1 MKRFMLFV
9 SALAAMVLAG
19 SCQQE
24 LDPVTDG
31 DTTVTF
37 TVSAGDIAT
46 RAIADGTN
54 IDALHWEIYKTAEI
68 ATAAQP
74 LGEKTIIDTD
84 KNKEFNVELKL
95 LADQDYTI
103 IFWAEV
109 NGAGHYNTADLRNV
123 QINDYAN
130 EMANDESRAAFFK
143 VYPFSTENG
152 VAINETIELTR
163 PFAQINLGSTTYE
176 TSFNNVNGGNVKVE
190 TTEMTV
196 TNIATS
202 FNTLTGKGEGE
213 QAVTFEAAVTPNA
226 PKDATDKLLLVNDLY
241 YYWLGMNYLIVC
253 GDSDNVKVDVTLV
266 TNFGDVN
273 HTVTN
278 VPVKE
283 NYRTNL
289 LGDFLTTGATFNVV
303 IDEEFQTPDEVIVNN
318 GWSNVNGFNYVVN
331 GEAPEDALA
340 SILAHADAAAK
351 AATKAAEGPVVKID
365 LSGDVFWAT
374 GAGIGST
381 PLLPADSPIS
391 AVVINGNGN
400 TFTATGA
407 GVGSI
412 RLANPG
418 KLTLNNLTI
427 VDKSVS
433 YAENS
438 WEYGYLEMAGVLE
451 LIDCEVVN
459 AIMIEGEEATFN
471 RCSFN
476 SNHDNEYAVWVSNG
490 KAYFNG
496 CSFTGARGL
505 KTHEA
510 YGSEVEEIVVDG
522 CWFGPLSK
530 KPGVAIGTVNG
541 DTKITIKNSKFSG
554 CQAGDQNLYIYET
567 DTNVKDF
574 DFELQKNNEV
584 FVDESKMLADAI
596 AEAEAGS
603 TVKIPAGEYS
613 VSTYKAGVELKGI
626 GNPENV
632 ILNVAD
638 KKFGVNGNVIIE
650 NVTLVF
656 SNANY
661 TGFQHTDGEIYRNCI
676 IKGQPFL
683 YGNNVRF
690 ENCTF
695 IQTSSDAYNVW
706 TYGAK
711 NVVFE
716 GCTFNSA
723 GKSVLV
729 YSEESSLESV
739 VTFNECTL
747 NASVPVEG
755 KAAIEIDG
763 SLVKKFTVNINSTV
777 ANGFAAGSKSN
788 STLWNVKK
796 GEEKADVYVD
806 GHKMYADGVGLEDG
820 VYLLYDAAGMN
831 WFANQ
836 VNVSKNAF
844 SGKTVKLAAD
854 IDLADVAWTPV
865 GQTGATQ
872 FLGTFDG
879 QNHMITNLAIDATA
893 QTGANYSSGL
903 FGWLN
908 AAVVKNVKIDGA
920 TVKGNH
926 NVGVIAGYL
935 DTSGCTV
942 ENCHISKAVV
952 ECHVANDDA
961 NGDKCGV
968 LVGHAGNAGVAVKNC
983 TATDSAVSAGRDAGQ
998 IVGASKESY
1007 VSDCNA
1013 TNVNVEATGDCTGA
1027 NVRNEV
1033 IGRVL

>member
-213 QAVTFEAAVTPNA
+213 QEVTFAAAVTPNA

-253 GDSDNVKVDVTLV
+253 GDSDNVEVDVTLV

-351 AATKAAEGPVVKID
+351 AATKAAEGPVVTID

-381 PLLPADSPIS
+381 PLLPVDSPIS
-391 AVVINGNGN
+391 AVVIEGNGN

-407 GVGSI
+407 GVGEI
-412 RLANPG
+412 RLANGG

-451 LIDCEVVN
+451 LNDCDVVN

-471 RCSFN
+471 GGSFN
-476 SNHDNEYAVWVSNG
+476 SNHDNE
-490 KAYFNG
+490 
-496 CSFTGARGL
+496 
-505 KTHEA
+505 
-510 YGSEVEEIVVDG
+510 
-522 CWFGPLSK
+522 
-530 KPGVAIGTVNG
+530 
-541 DTKITIKNSKFSG
+541 
-554 CQAGDQNLYIYET
+554 
-567 DTNVKDF
+567 
-574 DFELQKNNEV
+574 
-584 FVDESKMLADAI
+584 
-596 AEAEAGS
+596 
-603 TVKIPAGEYS
+603 
-613 VSTYKAGVELKGI
+613 
-626 GNPENV
+626 
-632 ILNVAD
+632 
-638 KKFGVNGNVIIE
+638 
-650 NVTLVF
+650 
-656 SNANY
+656 
-661 TGFQHTDGEIYRNCI
+661 
-676 IKGQPFL
+676 
-683 YGNNVRF
+683 
-690 ENCTF
+690 
-695 IQTSSDAYNVW
+695 
-706 TYGAK
+706 
-711 NVVFE
+711 
-716 GCTFNSA
+716 
-723 GKSVLV
+723 
-729 YSEESSLESV
+729 
-739 VTFNECTL
+739 
-747 NASVPVEG
+747 
-755 KAAIEIDG
+755 
-763 SLVKKFTVNINSTV
+763 
-777 ANGFAAGSKSN
+777 
-788 STLWNVKK
+788 
-796 GEEKADVYVD
+796 
-806 GHKMYADGVGLEDG
+806 
-820 VYLLYDAAGMN
+820 
-831 WFANQ
+831 
-836 VNVSKNAF
+836 
-844 SGKTVKLAAD
+844 
-854 IDLADVAWTPV
+854 
-865 GQTGATQ
+865 
-872 FLGTFDG
+872 
-879 QNHMITNLAIDATA
+879 
-893 QTGANYSSGL
+893 
-903 FGWLN
+903 
-908 AAVVKNVKIDGA
+908 
-920 TVKGNH
+920 
-926 NVGVIAGYL
+926 
-935 DTSGCTV
+935 
-942 ENCHISKAVV
+942 
-952 ECHVANDDA
+952 
-961 NGDKCGV
+961 
-968 LVGHAGNAGVAVKNC
+968 
-983 TATDSAVSAGRDAGQ
+983 
-998 IVGASKESY
+998 
-1007 VSDCNA
+1007 
-1013 TNVNVEATGDCTGA
+1013 
-1027 NVRNEV
+1027 
-1033 IGRVL
+1033 

>member
-1 MKRFMLFV
+1 M
-9 SALAAMVLAG
+9 G
-19 SCQQE
+19 
-24 LDPVTDG
+24 DG
-31 DTTVTF
+31 MVTF
-37 TVSAGDIAT
+37 TVTAPGDLDT
-46 RAIADGTN
+46 RAYADGEN
-54 IDALHWEIYKTAEI
+54 VNEVHWAVYKTYEAPNALEGTDGPLAQGVVPMANKK
-68 ATAAQP
+68 AT
-74 LGEKTIIDTD
+74 
-84 KNKEFNVELKL
+84 VELDL
-95 LADQDYTI
+95 LQDQDYTI
-103 IFWAEV
+103 LFWAQV
-109 NGAGHYNTADLRNV
+109 KDAGHYNIGDLREVSVVYNPLCG
-123 QINDYAN
+123 
-130 EMANDESRAAFFK
+130 NDESRAAFF
-143 VYPFSTENG
+143 VRHDFSTETKQNYD
-152 VAINETIELTR
+152 VTLVR
-163 PFAQINLGSTTYE
+163 PFAQINLGTTEASLSPVQEGQTQGY
-176 TSFNNVNGGNVKVE
+176 TIDVQKS
-190 TTEMTV
+190 EMTV
-196 TNIATS
+196 KGLAAT
-202 FNTLTGKGEGE
+202 FDLVKGQGKDESVPFTFTSTPTPAKNG
-213 QAVTFEAAVTPNA
+213 QALAVNGSNYHYVA
-226 PKDATDKLLLVNDLY
+226 
-241 YYWLGMNYLIVC
+241 MNYL
-253 GDSDNVKVDVTLV
+253 LV
-266 TNFGDVN
+266 PVQEK
-273 HTVTN
+273 TVEVSYKITTDKGVIEN
-278 VPVKE
+278 TIGSVPVKE
-283 NYRTNL
+283 NYRTNIIGNL
-289 LGDFLTTGATFNVV
+289 LTSKTEFEIVVDENFNEPDVPVV
-303 IDEEFQTPDEVIVNN
+303 SD
-318 GWSNVNGFNYVVN
+318 GWAHVSGYDYTVNGDASEN
-331 GEAPEDALA
+331 ALA
-340 SILAHADAAAK
+340 QILAHADAAAK
-351 AATKAAEGPVVKID
+351 AATKAAEGPVVRID

-381 PLLPADSPIS
+381 PLLPVDSPIS

-407 GVGSI
+407 GVGPI
-412 RLANPG
+412 CLANG
-418 KLTLNNLTI
+418 GVLTFNNLKI

-490 KAYFNG
+490 KAYFKG

-574 DFELQKNNEV
+574 DLVLEDNNEV

-603 TVKIPAGEYS
+603 TVEIPAGEYA

-632 ILNVAD
+632 VLNVAD
-638 KKFGVNGNVIIE
+638 KKFGVNGDVIIE

-739 VTFNECTL
+739 VTLNECTL

-820 VYLLYDAAGMN
+820 VYLLYDAAGMK

-836 VNVSKNAF
+836 VNENGNSF

-854 IDLADVAWTPV
+854 IDLADVVWTPV

-968 LVGHAGNAGVAVKNC
+968 LVGHAGNAGVAVKKC
-983 TATDSAVSAGRDAGQ
+983 TATDSTVSAGRDAGQ
-998 IVGASKESY
+998 IVGAAKAENVTECS
-1007 VSDCNA
+1007 A
-1013 TNVNVEATGDCTGA
+1013 TNVTVTANGKGTGA
-1027 NVRNEV
+1027 NIRNEV
-1033 IGRVL
+1033 IGRIL

>member
-1 MKRFMLFV
+1 MLFV

-24 LDPVTDG
+24 LHPVTDG
-31 DTTVTF
+31 DTTVKF

-46 RAIADGTN
+46 KAIADGTN

-84 KNKEFNVELKL
+84 QNKEFNVELKL

-213 QAVTFEAAVTPNA
+213 QEVTFAAAVTPNA

-253 GDSDNVKVDVTLV
+253 GDSDNVEVDVTLV

-303 IDEEFQTPDEVIVNN
+303 VDEEFQTPDEVIVNN

-351 AATKAAEGPVVKID
+351 AATKAADELVVTID

-381 PLLPADSPIS
+381 PLLPEDSPIS

-407 GVGSI
+407 GVGEI
-412 RLANPG
+412 RLANGG

-451 LIDCEVVN
+451 LNNCEVVN

-471 RCSFN
+471 VCSFN

-510 YGSEVEEIVVDG
+510 YGSEVVEIVVDG
-522 CWFGPLSK
+522 CWFGPLSE
-530 KPGVAIGTVNG
+530 KPGVAIGTMNAE
-541 DTKITIKNSKFSG
+541 TSITIQNSKFSG

-567 DTNVKDF
+567 DTDVTTF
-574 DFELQKNNEV
+574 AFTQENNEV
-584 FVDESKMLADAI
+584 FGTQSEMLK
-596 AEAEAGS
+596 S
-603 TVKIPAGEYS
+603 TLDNAATGATVQVPAGEYTFPAS
-613 VSTYKAGVELKGI
+613 SIKEGMTLKCAEGTVFQGASSLNIKGATVEG
-626 GNPENV
+626 
-632 ILNVAD
+632 A
-638 KKFGVNGNVIIE
+638 
-650 NVTLVF
+650 TF
-656 SNANY
+656 SNAAGTVVTSTINGTFKDCVFEGGNALRY
-661 TGFQHTDGEIYRNCI
+661 CYAGET
-676 IKGQPFL
+676 
-683 YGNNVRF
+683 VVF
-690 ENCTF
+690 ENCVF
-695 IQTSSDAYNVW
+695 SGN
-706 TYGAK
+706 TYGIHFDGGA
-711 NVVFE
+711 NEIIFRNCTFSGFNATAAAVTMTTFE
-716 GCTFNSA
+716 GCTFKSN
-723 GKSVLV
+723 GKSNYNGINIWGSAKMVNTNFEFDGSV
-729 YSEESSLESV
+729 DNEWIDPISADKTYEFTGCTINGGTIFSSFYFSPRDV
-739 VTFNECTL
+739 NTDIT
-747 NASVPVEG
+747 
-755 KAAIEIDG
+755 IDG
-763 SLVKKFTVNINSTV
+763 TLYEDYANVTYLASPKDMTWFADKVNIEKNSY
-777 ANGFAAGSKSN
+777 N
-788 STLWNVKK
+788 
-796 GEEKADVYVD
+796 
-806 GHKMYADGVGLEDG
+806 
-820 VYLLYDAAGMN
+820 
-831 WFANQ
+831 
-836 VNVSKNAF
+836 
-844 SGKTVKLAAD
+844 GKTVKVTAD
-854 IDLADVAWTPV
+854 IDLANVAWTPV
-865 GQTGATQ
+865 GQTGATT
-872 FLGTFDG
+872 FNGVFDG
-879 QNHMITNLAIDATA
+879 QNYTISNLNVDSDA
-893 QTGANYSSGL
+893 QTGAHYSSGL
-903 FGWLN
+903 FGWVESHT
-908 AAVVKNVKIDGA
+908 AGHGHIKNVKIAGA
-920 TVKGNH
+920 TIKGHH
-926 NVGVIAGYL
+926 NCGALVGYITQETAL
-935 DTSGCTV
+935 V
-942 ENCHISKAVV
+942 ENCHVTGAAVTCTKAN
-952 ECHVANDDA
+952 NDAD
-961 NGDKCGV
+961 GDKAGA
-968 LVGHAGNAGVAVKNC
+968 LIGNATVATPVKNC
-983 TATDSAVSAGRDAGQ
+983 TAANSTVSAGRDAGQ
-998 IVGASKESY
+998 VIGAGREANVTGCS
-1007 VSDCNA
+1007 A
-1013 TNVNVEATGDCTGA
+1013 TNVSVEANGTGTGN

-1033 IGRVL
+1033 IGRLL

>member
-176 TSFNNVNGGNVKVE
+176 TSFNNVNEGNVLVK

-213 QAVTFEAAVTPNA
+213 QAVTFEAAATPNA

-340 SILAHADAAAK
+340 QILAHANAAAN
-351 AATKAAEGPVVKID
+351 AATKAAEGPVVTID

-381 PLLPADSPIS
+381 PLLPVDSPIS

-407 GVGSI
+407 GVGPI
-412 RLANPG
+412 CLANG
-418 KLTLNNLTI
+418 GVLTFNNLKI

-471 RCSFN
+471 GCSFN
-476 SNHDNEYAVWVSNG
+476 SNHDNEYAVWVSDG

-510 YGSEVEEIVVDG
+510 YGSEVLEIVVDG

-530 KPGVAIGTVNG
+530 KPGVAIGTMNAA
-541 DTKITIKNSKFSG
+541 TSITIKNSKFSG

-567 DTNVKDF
+567 DTDVTT
-574 DFELQKNNEV
+574 FEFKLENNEV
-584 FVDESKMLADAI
+584 FADESKMLADAI

-603 TVKIPAGEYS
+603 TVEIPAGEYA

-729 YSEESSLESV
+729 YHETSSLESV
-739 VTFNECTL
+739 VTLNECTL

-836 VNVSKNAF
+836 VNENGNSF

-854 IDLADVAWTPV
+854 IDLADVVWTPV

-935 DTSGCTV
+935 ETSGCTV

-998 IVGASKESY
+998 IVGAAKAENVTGCS
-1007 VSDCNA
+1007 A
-1013 TNVNVEATGDCTGA
+1013 TNVTVTANDEGTGA
-1027 NVRNEV
+1027 NIRNEV
-1033 IGRVL
+1033 IGRIL

>member
-1 MKRFMLFV
+1 MKKLIFCAA
-9 SALAAMVLAG
+9 ALATLLFAG
-19 SCQQE
+19 SCQRE
-24 LDPVTDG
+24 NLEPVG
-31 DTTVTF
+31 GPVTF
-37 TVSAGDIAT
+37 TVTAPGDLDT
-46 RAIADGTN
+46 RAYADGEN
-54 IDALHWEIYKTAEI
+54 VNEVHWAVYKTYEAPN
-68 ATAAQP
+68 ALDGTDGPLAQGVVP
-74 LGEKTIIDTD
+74 MA
-84 KNKEFNVELKL
+84 NKKASVELDL
-95 LADQDYTI
+95 LQDQEYTI
-103 IFWAEV
+103 LFWAQV
-109 NGAGHYNTADLRNV
+109 KDAGHYNIGDLREVSVVYNPL
-123 QINDYAN
+123 YG
-130 EMANDESRAAFFK
+130 NDESRAAFF
-143 VYPFSTENG
+143 VRHDFSTETKQNYD
-152 VAINETIELTR
+152 VTLVR
-163 PFAQINLGSTTYE
+163 PFAQINLGTTEASLSPVQEGQTQGY
-176 TSFNNVNGGNVKVE
+176 TIDVQKS
-190 TTEMTV
+190 EMTV
-196 TNIATS
+196 KGLAAT
-202 FNTLTGKGEGE
+202 FDLVKGQGKDESVPFTFTSTPTPAKNG
-213 QAVTFEAAVTPNA
+213 QALAVNGSNYHYVA
-226 PKDATDKLLLVNDLY
+226 
-241 YYWLGMNYLIVC
+241 MNYL
-253 GDSDNVKVDVTLV
+253 LV
-266 TNFGDVN
+266 PVQEK
-273 HTVTN
+273 TVEVSYKITTDKGVIEN
-278 VPVKE
+278 TIGSVPVKE
-283 NYRTNL
+283 NYRTNIIGNL
-289 LGDFLTTGATFNVV
+289 LTSKTEFEIVVDENFNEPDVPVV
-303 IDEEFQTPDEVIVNN
+303 SD
-318 GWSNVNGFNYVVN
+318 GWAHVSGYDYTVNGD
-331 GEAPEDALA
+331 ASEDALA
-340 SILAHADAAAK
+340 QILAHADAAAK
-351 AATKAAEGPVVKID
+351 AATKAAEGPVVTID

-381 PLLPADSPIS
+381 PLLPVDSPIS

-407 GVGSI
+407 GVGEI
-412 RLANPG
+412 RLANG
-418 KLTLNNLTI
+418 RKLTLNNLTI

-451 LIDCEVVN
+451 LNDCEVVN

-522 CWFGPLSK
+522 CWFGPLTK
-530 KPGVAIGTVNG
+530 KPGVAIGTVNAK
-541 DTKITIKNSKFSG
+541 TSITIKKSKFSG
-554 CQAGDQNLYIYET
+554 CQAGDQNKYIYET
-567 DTNVKDF
+567 DTAIDIF
-574 DFELQKNNEV
+574 AFTLENNEV
-584 FVDESKMLADAI
+584 FVDESNMLADAI

-603 TVKIPAGEYS
+603 TVEIPAGEYA
-613 VSTYKAGVELKGI
+613 VSTYKAGVALKGI

-632 ILNVAD
+632 VLNVED
-638 KKFGVNGNVIIE
+638 QKFGVHGDVIIE
-650 NVTLVF
+650 NVTLIF

-661 TGFQHTDGEIYRNCI
+661 TGFQHTDGEIYKNCI
-676 IKGQPFL
+676 IIGQPFL

-711 NVVFE
+711 KVVFE

-729 YSEESSLESV
+729 YHETSSLESV
-739 VTFNECTL
+739 VTLNECTL

-854 IDLADVAWTPV
+854 IDLANVAWTPV

-998 IVGASKESY
+998 IVGAAKAENVTGCS
-1007 VSDCNA
+1007 A
-1013 TNVNVEATGDCTGA
+1013 TNVTVTANGEGTGA
-1027 NVRNEV
+1027 NIRNEV
-1033 IGRVL
+1033 IGRLL

>member
-37 TVSAGDIAT
+37 TVSAGDITT

-213 QAVTFEAAVTPNA
+213 QAVTFKAAVTPNA

-266 TNFGDVN
+266 TNFGNVN

-351 AATKAAEGPVVKID
+351 AATKAAEGPVVTID

-407 GVGSI
+407 GVGEI

-451 LIDCEVVN
+451 LNDCDVVN

-471 RCSFN
+471 GCSFN
-476 SNHDNEYAVWVSNG
+476 SNHDNEYAVWVSDG

-510 YGSEVEEIVVDG
+510 YGSEVLEIVVDG

-530 KPGVAIGTVNG
+530 KPGVAIGTMNAA
-541 DTKITIKNSKFSG
+541 TSITIKNSKFSG

-567 DTNVKDF
+567 DTDVTT
-574 DFELQKNNEV
+574 FEFKLENNEV

-603 TVKIPAGEYS
+603 TVEIPAGEYA

-729 YSEESSLESV
+729 YHETSSLESV
-739 VTFNECTL
+739 VTLNECTL

-820 VYLLYDAAGMN
+820 VYLLYDAAGMK

-836 VNVSKNAF
+836 VNENGNSF

-935 DTSGCTV
+935 ETSGCTV

-998 IVGASKESY
+998 IVGAAKAENVTGCS
-1007 VSDCNA
+1007 A
-1013 TNVNVEATGDCTGA
+1013 TNVTVTANGEGTGA
-1027 NVRNEV
+1027 NIRNEV
-1033 IGRVL
+1033 IGRIL